1 MTVFYLKKNK
11 NFKSIMFNIV
21 LNYWIKRNLEGLN
34 YGSLEIY
41 LPARKQ
47 PIFLSGKNPGNKA
60 LLKINNW
67 RALWL
72 LFSRGSLGFTE
83 GYLKNYWNTDDINNL
98 MDLISKN
105 YNSFEKVNSGYG
117 FWKIIDKINHLK
129 NANSLSGSK
138 KNIHAHYDLGNDF
151 YSKWLDET
159 MTYSSAFFIENEN
172 KLENAQTSK
181 YQLILDSLD
190 LPIGSTILEIGCGWG
205 GFLEHASRQGYK
217 VKGITIS
224 QEQYK
229 FASERIQNL
238 PNHPE
243 IELIDYRNLE
253 DKFDAVVSIEMFEAV
268 GSAYWEKYFNKIREV
283 LKPNGKAIIQTI
295 IMKEDYYE
303 GYHDWPD
310 FIQTYIFPGGEL
322 SSDKVFKKIA
332 GQSNLAASGVTTM
345 ANSYAKTLEI
355 WFNNFQQKW
364 SEINEIGFDDKF
376 KRTWEMYLA
385 YCRGG
390 FLNGQLDV
398 VQYKL
403 THKS

>member
-1 MTVFYLKKNK
+1 
-11 NFKSIMFNIV
+11 
-21 LNYWIKRNLEGLN
+21 
-34 YGSLEIY
+34 
-41 LPARKQ
+41 
-47 PIFLSGKNPGNKA
+47 
-60 LLKINNW
+60 
-67 RALWL
+67 
-72 LFSRGSLGFTE
+72 
-83 GYLKNYWNTDDINNL
+83 
-98 MDLISKN
+98 
-105 YNSFEKVNSGYG
+105 
-117 FWKIIDKINHLK
+117 
-129 NANSLSGSK
+129 
-138 KNIHAHYDLGNDF
+138 
-151 YSKWLDET
+151 

-205 GFLEHASRQGYK
+205 GFLEHASRKGYK

-238 PNHPE
+238 PNRPE

-268 GSAYWEKYFNKIREV
+268 GSAYWETYFNKIREV

-332 GQSNLAASGVTTM
+332 SQSNLDASGVPTM

>member
-1 MTVFYLKKNK
+1 
-11 NFKSIMFNIV
+11 
-21 LNYWIKRNLEGLN
+21 
-34 YGSLEIY
+34 
-41 LPARKQ
+41 
-47 PIFLSGKNPGNKA
+47 
-60 LLKINNW
+60 
-67 RALWL
+67 
-72 LFSRGSLGFTE
+72 
-83 GYLKNYWNTDDINNL
+83 

-190 LPIGSTILEIGCGWG
+190 LPIGLTILEIGCGWG
-205 GFLEHASRQGYK
+205 GFLEHASRKGYK

-238 PNHPE
+238 PNRPE

-268 GSAYWEKYFNKIREV
+268 GSAYWETYFNKIREV

-332 GQSNLAASGVTTM
+332 SQSNLDASGVTTM

-364 SEINEIGFDDKF
+364 AVIN
-376 KRTWEMYLA
+376 
-385 YCRGG
+385 
-390 FLNGQLDV
+390 
-398 VQYKL
+398 
-403 THKS
+403 

>member
-47 PIFLSGKNPGNKA
+47 PIFLSGKNSGNKA

-117 FWKIIDKINHLK
+117 FWKIIDKIKHLK

-151 YSKWLDET
+151 
-159 MTYSSAFFIENEN
+159 
-172 KLENAQTSK
+172 
-181 YQLILDSLD
+181 
-190 LPIGSTILEIGCGWG
+190 
-205 GFLEHASRQGYK
+205 
-217 VKGITIS
+217 
-224 QEQYK
+224 
-229 FASERIQNL
+229 
-238 PNHPE
+238 
-243 IELIDYRNLE
+243 
-253 DKFDAVVSIEMFEAV
+253 
-268 GSAYWEKYFNKIREV
+268 
-283 LKPNGKAIIQTI
+283 
-295 IMKEDYYE
+295 
-303 GYHDWPD
+303 
-310 FIQTYIFPGGEL
+310 
-322 SSDKVFKKIA
+322 
-332 GQSNLAASGVTTM
+332 
-345 ANSYAKTLEI
+345 
-355 WFNNFQQKW
+355 
-364 SEINEIGFDDKF
+364 
-376 KRTWEMYLA
+376 
-385 YCRGG
+385 
-390 FLNGQLDV
+390 
-398 VQYKL
+398 
-403 THKS
+403 